1 MEVLWAGRNACAKG
15 VVLGDP
21 KRETGRRVA
30 TPPDGA
36 TPAGPP
42 PPPSRTQRSRQPL
55 RSPGSAIGRE
65 PAWGG
70 GSGGEMRSCVTGEG
84 GEKGGERPGA
94 RERER
99 AASEEGGREA
109 GPPTWGAL
117 ARSQLAGRGRE
128 SPGEADKCGHIGRRG
143 ARRGAHGPRLLRPA
157 EAAPSRPPRSGP
169 GPRRRSRGPAVTQP
183 GSELAAPGPGHSPR
197 RTRRRRRPGLTMV
210 AARAQC
216 PRVAGRRSR
225 SAG

>member
-1 MEVLWAGRNACAKG
+1 MGPLLPGPHPHPR
-15 VVLGDP
+15 
-21 KRETGRRVA
+21 GRRGAASPSAGVSSGPRPPRL
-30 TPPDGA
+30 TPLPA
-36 TPAGPP
+36 HPTPFF
-42 PPPSRTQRSRQPL
+42 PPSL
-55 RSPGSAIGRE
+55 GSAIGRE

-157 EAAPSRPPRSGP
+157 EAAPSRPPLFGP